1 MAARIL
7 NRSALL
13 RFAGALFATNLK
25 ATTMLRGAFV
35 MQVVFMALNNVTFF
49 VFWWALMARV
59 PVLHGWRLVDIQ
71 VLFGI
76 VAAAFGIAV
85 LVAGGVR
92 HLGRFIDEGELDTL
106 LTQPKPTLLYA
117 LGLRSQPSGAGD
129 LISGIVFIALS
140 GQVSWHDLPRLV
152 LVIAS
157 STIMFVAT
165 GVIFF
170 SLAFWL
176 GKVETLSRQL
186 WDTLITFSLYPEPLF
201 GGAVRL
207 VLFTLLPAGFVGY
220 VPARLMKAPTVA
232 DALLLIAATALYALI
247 AVVVFERGLRRYSS
261 GSRFGTFG

>member
-1 MAARIL
+1 MAVRIL

-13 RFAGALFATNLK
+13 RFAAALFVTNLK

-35 MQVVFMALNNVTFF
+35 TQVVFMALNNATFF

-59 PVLHGWRLVDIQ
+59 PVLHGWRLADIQ

-76 VAAAFGIAV
+76 VATAFGIAV
-85 LVAGGVR
+85 LGAGGVR
-92 HLGRFIDEGELDTL
+92 HLGQLIDEGELDTL
-106 LTQPKPTLLYA
+106 LTQPKPALLYA
-117 LGLRSQPSGAGD
+117 LGLRSQPSGGGD
-129 LISGIVFIALS
+129 LLSGMAFIALS
-140 GQVSWHDLPRLV
+140 GQVAWHDLPLLV

-157 STIMFVAT
+157 STIVFVAT

-186 WDTLITFSLYPEPLF
+186 WDMLITFSLYPEPLF

-207 VLFTLLPAGFVGY
+207 VLFTLLPAGFVAY

-232 DALLLIAATALYALI
+232 DALLLAAMTAVYALI